1 MAAKIPTRSALV
13 ASISIGIAAGLAG
26 CAGQIPFSPSVNQ
39 YNTDTEKAQD
49 SAILLNV
56 IRASKRRP
64 LVFFDVTTVTGSSPA
79 TGSLGF
85 SVPLSNL
92 SSTTATAAPTLN
104 FSGGPSVSAG
114 PVVTQDFYKG
124 VLTPVS
130 AATIDL
136 FVQRGVSRDLLFN
149 LFFEKI
155 EFATMEDVDT
165 HKFKTAVVN
174 YPSDDAKHLA
184 FQRVLEALVDAG
196 LTTLKSDGDA
206 KTYGPAY
213 LPEDLLG
220 GDKDLVARAAAAG
233 LGVNVVNWCDAQLD
247 IRLEINERTRTKG
260 LKPIDIRAA
269 AAACDEYQSK
279 IKRLSKDLRD
289 HPDWSESQRR
299 QDEADEVKANLDW
312 IALMAANGAPPYFYR
327 LEKSADGADF
337 NFGIDPALAVHPIS
351 LPPPTIRRAKS
362 ATMTLGLVLE
372 NNTEKSPQEINGF
385 CDLIFVDKD
394 VKDKNVTASIDNC
407 KQSKPTDIEIK
418 LIPRSTYSII
428 YYLGEVVRRELYPDS
443 GQAGRITSFR
453 KTPLNGAQ
461 PPTAGCGAAT
471 SGPGCA
477 PIFLVAGSPGPAFLS
492 VRYDGGVYIVPNT
505 SDPSSAMVTD
515 RTYEVM
521 DILTELIALNRSS
534 KDVPTSNVFTLRGL
548 P

>member
-1 MAAKIPTRSALV
+1 MPIRSTLAL
-13 ASISIGIAAGLAG
+13 SISIGLAVALAG
-26 CAGQIPFSPSVNQ
+26 CAGQIPFSSAVNQ

-85 SVPLSNL
+85 SLPLSNL
-92 SSTTATAAPTLN
+92 SSTAATAAPTLN

-124 VLTPVS
+124 VLAPVS

-136 FVQRGVSRDLLFN
+136 FVQRGVNRDLLFN
-149 LFFEKI
+149 LIFEKI

-165 HKFKTAVVN
+165 HTFKTAVVN
-174 YPSDDAKHLA
+174 YPSDDTKHMA
-184 FQRVLEALVDAG
+184 FQRVVEALVDAG
-196 LTTLKSDGDA
+196 LTTLKSDGDSKA
-206 KTYGPAY
+206 YGPAY
-213 LPEDLLG
+213 LPDDLVG
-220 GDKDLVARAAAAG
+220 HDHDLVARAAAAG
-233 LGVNVVNWCDAQLD
+233 LGVNVVNWCDAQLATQ
-247 IRLEINERTRTKG
+247 LEIKERARAKG

-269 AAACDEYQSK
+269 TSACDDYQGK

-289 HPDWSESQRR
+289 HPDWSESQRKP
-299 QDEADEVKANLDW
+299 DEADKVKANLDW
-312 IALMAANGAPPYFYR
+312 IAQMAIDGAPPYFYR
-327 LEKSADGADF
+327 LEKAADGSDF
-337 NFGIDPALAVHPIS
+337 NFGIDPALAAHPIS
-351 LPPPTIRRAKS
+351 PPPKTIHRAKS
-362 ATMTLGLVLE
+362 ATTNLGLVLGSD
-372 NNTEKSPQEINGF
+372 TEKSPQKFNEF
-385 CDLIFVDKD
+385 CDLIFGSKD
-394 VKDKNVTASIDNC
+394 DKNKNNASIDDC

-418 LIPRSTYSII
+418 FVPRSTYSII
-428 YYLGEVVRRELYPDS
+428 YYLGEIVRRDLYPDVGKS
-443 GQAGRITSFR
+443 GHITSFR
-453 KTPLNGAQ
+453 KTPLNGEE
-461 PPTAGCGAAT
+461 PPPAGCWAVT

-477 PIFLVAGSPGPAFLS
+477 PIFLVAAGAGPAFLS
-492 VRYDGGVYIVPNT
+492 VRYDGGVYIVPST